1 MGGEMLRL
9 FFIFILISSGAQA
22 GVEWKGR
29 CLVFGGGDGV
39 DGKTVCPDALS
50 ASEFRKAKKPLKTG
64 GRTWDWTARVLMSGK
79 RIIPDSK
86 NAYIQVEE
94 FVELPAA
101 AAVGKSG
108 GEKDIGR
115 KSLGKGLRVMYF
127 NEEGAMLWK
136 RVVAGKTG
144 LLNVQASYD
153 GDLILILH
161 RPDTGAATKGRQQ
174 NRIIAYDGAGRML
187 MSFPPGDG
195 ICRFSSFSG
204 MWVSKTGRYMML
216 PCGDADNPEP
226 PYFIQP
232 KSGLFWRPDK
242 LCRFKSSAE
251 DPSVSNEEEE
261 VVRVVLQEMIRPDP
275 DAEEASAGALTYGEN
290 TEISLFDVE
299 WASMKYLGK
308 VQAPF

>member
-1 MGGEMLRL
+1 MLKL
-9 FFIFILISSGAQA
+9 FLILTLISSGAQA

-50 ASEFRKAKKPLKTG
+50 ADEFQKAKKPLKTG
-64 GRTWDWTARVLMSGK
+64 GRTWDLTARVLVSGK
-79 RIIPDSK
+79 RIIPESK

-94 FVELPAA
+94 FTELPAA
-101 AAVGKSG
+101 AAVGKSAG
-108 GEKDIGR
+108 KKDIGR
-115 KSLGKGLRVMYF
+115 QSLGTGLRILYF
-127 NEEGAMLWK
+127 NEDGDLLWK
-136 RVVAGKTG
+136 RVAQGKAG
-144 LLNVQASYD
+144 LVSVQVSYD
-153 GDLILILH
+153 GDLILILLA
-161 RPDTGAATKGRQQ
+161 PAIKSAAGGRRQ
-174 NRIIAYDGAGRML
+174 NRIIAYDGTGRML

-242 LCRFKSSAE
+242 LYRLKSYVE

-275 DAEEASAGALTYGEN
+275 DSEESSASALTYGEN
-290 TEISLFDVE
+290 TEVSMFDVE
-299 WASMKYLGK
+299 WASMKHLGK
-308 VQAPF
+308 RSR